1 MKKINS
7 KIIILSLVAAL
18 FSGSCTDD
26 FENINSQYSGVT
38 NEQLLAD
45 FVVLTN
51 PLKQMQKNIQNPTN
65 WIYQLQTNLN
75 ADMYSGLFSTATP
88 YNGGKNN
95 TTYFM
100 MDGWNERIMM
110 NQLEDVN
117 QQYKNFFRESAEK
130 YPGVD
135 FSQSKAILMILR
147 VIAAQKV
154 SDAHGPVIYSKF
166 ESPSANGI
174 TDFDSQQDAYNYFVT
189 DLNKAIQAFSGTPSI
204 EDKTVIQKSDVVF
217 SGNTANWAKLANS
230 LKLRLAMRL
239 SYADPVKSKQYA
251 EEALSSPVGLID
263 DNSENALVSYGGA
276 SPLNDII
283 YSWGDCK
290 IGAPLMAFM
299 NGFHDPRIS
308 AYAKPATDPA
318 ASGQYIGV
326 RLGVDLGGS
335 KDRYGDFSQPI
346 AAAATGDYFS
356 ASNGKNKIFTAAEAW
371 FLKAEAA
378 IRGYA
383 GAGDAEVNYNKGI
396 EMSFA
401 EWGKSS
407 GYAAYIADATS
418 TEAPYIDPKNSANN
432 ILAGNP
438 MLSTITIKWNA
449 GDTFER
455 KLERIMTQKWIAIY
469 PDGAEAWAEQR
480 RTGYPVIFKNILNDS
495 QGTISTD
502 VMIRRVPIPSKYR
515 NNTLNYPQ
523 AVQYLGGPDTGAT
536 KLWWDKK
543 I

>member
-1 MKKINS
+1 MNIYNIKLIAFS
-7 KIIILSLVAAL
+7 VLISFSSL
-18 FSGSCTDD
+18 SCTND
-26 FENINSQYSGVT
+26 FDNYNQEYLGGPENFN
-38 NEQLLAD
+38 AD
-45 FVVLTN
+45 FTQIVN
-51 PLKQMQKNIQNPTN
+51 PLKLMQRNQQSPTN

-88 YNGGKNN
+88 YNGGRNN

-110 NQLEDVN
+110 TQLEDVFDKSKTIN
-117 QQYKNFFRESAEK
+117 TVIHQNYSGINFTATFALAKILKVISA
-130 YPGVD
+130 
-135 FSQSKAILMILR
+135 S
-147 VIAAQKV
+147 KV
-154 SDAHGPVIYSKF
+154 SDAHGPIIYSKF
-166 ESPSANGI
+166 ETPNSNGI
-174 TDFDSQQDAYNYFVT
+174 TDFDSQQEAYNNFIA
-189 DLNKAIQAFSGTPSI
+189 DLTSAISDLQKTPGV
-204 EDKTVIQKSDVVF
+204 EDKTVVTKSDLIYG
-217 SGNTANWAKLANS
+217 GNLANWARLANS
-230 LKLRLAMRL
+230 LKLRLAMRM

-251 EEALSSPVGLID
+251 EEALTSPVGLID
-263 DNSENALVSYGGA
+263 DNSTNALVSYGGA

-299 NGFHDPRIS
+299 NGYSDPRIS

-318 ASGQYIGV
+318 ALGKYIGV
-326 RLGVDLGGS
+326 RQGVDLNGS

-356 ASNGKNKIFTAAEAW
+356 ISNGKNKIFTAAEIW

-378 IRGYA
+378 IRGYV
-383 GAGDAEVNYNKGI
+383 GAGDAGTNYNKGI

-407 GYAAYIADATS
+407 AYATYVADASS

-432 ILAGNP
+432 ILTGSP
-438 MLSTITIKWNA
+438 MLSTITIKWND
-449 GDTFER
+449 GDVFER
-455 KLERIMTQKWIAIY
+455 KLERIITQKWIAIY
-469 PDGAEAWAEQR
+469 PDGSEAWAEQR
-480 RTGYPVIFKNILNDS
+480 RTGYPIIFRNVLNDS
-495 QGTISTD
+495 QGTINTNT
-502 VMIRRVPIPSKYR
+502 MIRRIPIPTKYR

-523 AVQYLGGPDTGAT
+523 AAQMLNGPDTGGT

-543 I
+543 